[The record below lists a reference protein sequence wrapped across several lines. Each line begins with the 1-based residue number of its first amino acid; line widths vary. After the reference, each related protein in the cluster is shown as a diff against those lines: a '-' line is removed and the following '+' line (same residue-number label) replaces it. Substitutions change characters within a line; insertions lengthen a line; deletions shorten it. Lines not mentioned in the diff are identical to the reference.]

1 MSILNFGEDKIIIHE
16 NERLI
21 PTAPLRNESLIHHSQ
36 IVVGFTIPIPIP
48 TLFCKV
54 NIVNNFDSGFRFPN
68 SRSKRNIRIQNLDEI
83 F

>member
-1 MSILNFGEDKIIIHE
+1 MGILNFEKDKIVIPK

-21 PTAPLRNESLIHHSQ
+21 PTAPLGNESLIRHSQ
-36 IVVGFTIPIPIP
+36 IMVGLTIPIPIP